1 MLKDA
6 EWKYDVMPELW
17 EGKNIADF
25 VDADIMARL
34 DELEAEE
41 DQLEKEGFYESA
53 DEELDNSDNEAIAET
68 ATAIRARRDSIR
80 ASNHTRKMKSQNQ
93 AALPRTS
100 GTVHR
105 GTDGMI
111 QSMQAAGYD
120 TTTFEKRVNSV
131 KAKAAEAGQKRKAA
145 AMEVDSDQ
153 DEGDSWADDAD
164 PTAMDVDGEPN
175 EGSSKR
181 MKANSGRKVPS
192 GRNFKQAGLKD
203 EAQAKKAL
211 QMVRLSQRKPN
222 MRARAGEGDHHSM
235 FCRILLLVLL
245 TSRLVAS
252 KMPRHLFSGKRKSGK
267 TNRR

>member
-120 TTTFEKRVNSV
+120 
-131 KAKAAEAGQKRKAA
+131 
-145 AMEVDSDQ
+145 MEVDSDQ

-222 MRARAGEGDHHSM
+222 MRARAGEGDHHST
-235 FCRILLLVLL
+235 FCRILLLLLL